1 LRKQKT
7 RHTCLLNNHLIFN
20 QPYYSKS
27 GYPQFVENEYM
38 YNSTFPLK
46 DFLALFQQ
54 KTKKRSNMTTKLILI
69 LMAFFPLYLF
79 GQHSGTVVG
88 KASYYSDVFQNHKTA
103 NGERYHKDSLTAAH
117 LKYPFGT
124 YIRVTNLQN
133 NKSVVVRIND
143 RGPVKRTRI
152 LDLSKAAAKEL
163 NMLKSGIAKVK
174 VEVVDGPKQE
184 EEEPELVAE
193 NHTTYQPAK
202 STGNEA
208 FIPPYT
214 IQLGAFRKKENLEKL
229 KDNLSQKGFSEP
241 SVSTEQKEA
250 LTLYKVTYGTYQT
263 EADAQ
268 AMLTK
273 LKLHNFDG
281 IIKKHQL

>member
-1 LRKQKT
+1 
-7 RHTCLLNNHLIFN
+7 
-20 QPYYSKS
+20 
-27 GYPQFVENEYM
+27 
-38 YNSTFPLK
+38 
-46 DFLALFQQ
+46 
-54 KTKKRSNMTTKLILI
+54 MTTKLILI

-103 NGERYHKDSLTAAH
+103 NGERYHKDSFTAAH

-124 YIRVTNLQN
+124 HIRVTNLQN

-163 NMLKSGIAKVK
+163 DMLKSGIVKVK
-174 VEVVDGPKQE
+174 VEVVDGPKQDE
-184 EEEPELVAE
+184 EEVAPKMVAE
-193 NHTTYQPAK
+193 NKEFVTPAK
-202 STGNEA
+202 ATDNEKNVL
-208 FIPPYT
+208 PYT
-214 IQLGAFRKKENLEKL
+214 IQVAALHKKENLEKL
-229 KDNLSQKGFSEP
+229 KNNLSQKGFNAP
-241 SVSTEQKEA
+241 SVLTEQKEE
-250 LTLYKVTYGTYQT
+250 LTLYKVTYGPYQT

-273 LKLHNFDG
+273 LKMHNFDG
-281 IIKKHQL
+281 IIKKQQL